1 MKEKIKFIRKYK
13 MNFYFQDG
21 RPIFQLLGGDMEY
34 HKGMVVFKKTINF
47 TKKEKK
53 ILDYIFTKYKHSRT
67 ICMYPFL
74 VYDDFIWKENIIYA
88 RDIRLR
94 YIFSDDIVNSG
105 LYCDMCRL
113 NMNKTYRYIEDIC
126 KSCKERIDKEYI
138 DK

>member
-1 MKEKIKFIRKYK
+1 MKEKIKCIRKYK

-21 RPIFQLLGGDMEY
+21 SPIFQLLGGDMEY

-67 ICMYPFL
+67 VCMYPFL